1 LRLAG
6 ATLLAAALLASATAP
21 AAAVTL
27 VVRAEGVDVG
37 KGSVRVAVCA
47 RGFDEAGCPRG
58 ANRPADAAALEF
70 VFRDMPA
77 GRYAV
82 AAYQDVNGDGELGK
96 IPPGIPTEP
105 YGFSNDVGRWAPPSF
120 EKAQFE
126 VGGDRTTVVIR
137 LRRLLGR

>member
-1 LRLAG
+1 MRRPALP
-6 ATLLAAALLASATAP
+6 LLAAALLGSASVP

-27 VVRAEGVDVG
+27 VVRAEGIDVG

-58 ANRPADAAALEF
+58 ANRPADAAAVEF
-70 VFRDMPA
+70 VFRDLPA

-82 AAYQDVNGDGELGK
+82 AAYQDVDGDGELGK

-126 VGGDRTTVVIR
+126 VGGDRTTVVVR
-137 LRRLLGR
+137 LRRLLAR